1 MISACPEHSHPTI
14 MSTHFFHTNYII
26 YETDLRGFRLTYWR
40 TWISRSKW
48 SPALQRSIQLI
59 IQTVVS
65 QFFHHLANCT
75 NNQHSQ
81 HSRTPTYIWLA
92 FFCSLNTKLLRPLG
106 LDSPAAATAVMKS
119 KCKISKNSP
128 KILKSKFQKPVLQ
141 FFAYWYT
148 DYLRQVSWEL
158 DKNCRSS
165 NMKKFDNIQTP
176 GKSRIL

>member
-1 MISACPEHSHPTI
+1 MK
-14 MSTHFFHTNYII
+14 
-26 YETDLRGFRLTYWR
+26 LTYAGSDWH
-40 TWISRSKW
+40 TGGLELAAPSG
-48 SPALQRSIQLI
+48 AQRSSGLSNSSSRLSSVSSSI
-59 IQTVVS
+59 ILPTAPTTNT
-65 QFFHHLANCT
+65 ANT
-75 NNQHSQ
+75 HGRQH
-81 HSRTPTYIWLA
+81 YIRLA

-106 LDSPAAATAVMKS
+106 LDSSAAATAEMKS